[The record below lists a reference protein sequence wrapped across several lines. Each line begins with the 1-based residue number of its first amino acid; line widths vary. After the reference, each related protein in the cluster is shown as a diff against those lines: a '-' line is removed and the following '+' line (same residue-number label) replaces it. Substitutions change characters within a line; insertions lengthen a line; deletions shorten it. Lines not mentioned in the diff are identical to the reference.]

1 MFTEWKLNIVKMP
14 IISRKYSSVLKFMW
28 SYKESK
34 IAKIYLKENK
44 IIGLDS
50 LNSKLTLKSQQS
62 RQKST

>member
-1 MFTEWKLNIVKMP
+1 MP
-14 IISRKYSSVLKFMW
+14 IISRKYGSVLKFMW

-50 LNSKLTLKSQQS
+50 LNSKLTLKSQES
-62 RQKST
+62 RQKSI